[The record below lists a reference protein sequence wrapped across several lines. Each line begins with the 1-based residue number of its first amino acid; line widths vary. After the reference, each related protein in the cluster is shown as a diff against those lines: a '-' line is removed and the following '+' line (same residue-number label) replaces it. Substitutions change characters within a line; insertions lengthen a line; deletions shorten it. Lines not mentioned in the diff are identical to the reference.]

1 MPFFVHFVFF
11 VANGKLGYILAKHTL
26 SSGAFTMDA
35 HVLDSL
41 FDPNAIAVF
50 GASERPD
57 SVGGRVFRNLANGGG
72 RFRLHPINPK
82 HPSVLG
88 YPCSSN
94 LGELNEEIDLAI
106 IATPA
111 PTVNDIL
118 RQCGEAGVRI
128 AVILSAGFR
137 ETGEQGKRLEKEM
150 RETAAQ
156 YGLRL
161 MGPNALGFMRP
172 LAKLDATFL
181 DTKVQPGRLALLSQS
196 GALCTAILDWAGPQN
211 IGFSAVVSLGNATD
225 LDFGELLDYLSLDP
239 HTGAILLYVE
249 GVNQAR
255 GFISGL
261 RTASRMK
268 PVIVLKVG
276 RHQAASRAAM
286 THTGAMVGADG
297 VFDAALERAG
307 VVRVFS
313 VGQLFVAA
321 ELLAS
326 GARARGNRL
335 AIITNGGGPGALA
348 SDRCEDVGVALA
360 ELGDESLKQLD
371 ALLPAHWSHANPI
384 DILGDAPPEHYGRAL
399 EICLADRNV
408 DGILMLLT
416 PQAMTRATEAART
429 LIEVA
434 GKRPAKPVLAC
445 WMGET
450 KVAEARALLAESQ
463 LPSFETPEGAVEAFG
478 YLANHYRNQQ
488 LLLQTPK
495 PLGDWKAP
503 DVEGARLIIEG
514 VLAERRQMLS
524 DVESKAILAAFH
536 IPSLPT
542 HEVRS
547 ANEALILAQTLGF
560 PVAMKISSPDI
571 SHKSDVNGVILN
583 VASAQEVRQDYEL
596 LLERVAR
603 LQPEAKLNG
612 VTIEPMARLANARE
626 LMVGVVRDPVFGP
639 AISFGA
645 GGIAV
650 EIESDNAIALPP
662 LNRLLARRL
671 IERTRVAKLLGPFR
685 NRPAVDMQALLQ
697 VLLRVSEMV
706 CELPQIQELDINPLL
721 ISEEGIVAVD
731 ARMLVKRP
739 RGLVEPYA
747 HMAIHPYPGH
757 LQRRVQLPSGINI
770 IIRPIR
776 PEDADKE
783 QEFVRQLSPRS
794 RYFRFMQALKELTP
808 EMLVRFTAP
817 DYDREMALV
826 ALVEDRG
833 QEGEQIAVAR
843 YSMTP
848 NGKSCEFAL
857 VVGDGWHQRGIGTL
871 LMESLMEA
879 ARARG
884 LRRMEGDV
892 LTENVQMLK
901 LCELLGFRI
910 RPAPDDPALR
920 MVSKDL

>member
-1 MPFFVHFVFF
+1 
-11 VANGKLGYILAKHTL
+11 
-26 SSGAFTMDA
+26 MDA

-41 FDPNAIAVF
+41 FAPRSIAVF
-50 GASERPD
+50 GASEGPNA
-57 SVGGRVFRNLANGGG
+57 VGGRVFRNLSHGGG
-72 RFRLHPINPK
+72 DFRIYPINPK
-82 HPSVLG
+82 YSSVLG
-88 YPCSSN
+88 RPCYPS
-94 LGELNEEIDLAI
+94 LAELDEGVDLAV

-111 PTVNDIL
+111 STVNEIL
-118 RQCGEAGVRI
+118 RQCGEAGVRM

-137 ETGEQGKRLEKEM
+137 EIGEQGQRLEAEL
-150 RETAAQ
+150 RETAAH
-156 YGLRL
+156 YGLRV

-172 LAKLDATFL
+172 CAKLDTTFL
-181 DTKVQPGRLALLSQS
+181 DVRVRPGRLALLSQS

-307 VVRVFS
+307 VVRVAS
-313 VGQLFVAA
+313 VGQLFAAA

-326 GARARGNRL
+326 GVRAKGNRL
-335 AIITNGGGPGALA
+335 AIVTNGGGPGALA

-360 ELGDESLKQLD
+360 ELGDTSHKQLD
-371 ALLPAHWSHANPI
+371 TLLPPHWSHANPI
-384 DILGDAPPEHYGRAL
+384 DVLGDAPPEHYARAT
-399 EICLADRNV
+399 EFCLADPGV
-408 DGILMLLT
+408 DGVLVLLT
-416 PQAMTRATEAART
+416 PQAMTKATDAARA

-434 GKRPAKPVLAC
+434 GNRPSKPILAC

-450 KVAEARALLAESQ
+450 QVAEARALLSEHQ
-463 LPSFETPEGAVEAFG
+463 LPNFQTPEEAVEAFG
-478 YLANHYRNQQ
+478 YLASHYRNQQ

-503 DVEGARLIIEG
+503 DVDGARLIIDG

-547 ANEALILAQTLGF
+547 ANEALILAQSLGY
-560 PVAMKISSPDI
+560 PVALKISSPDI
-571 SHKSDVNGVILN
+571 SHKSDVAGVMLN
-583 VASAQEVRQDYEL
+583 VASAQEVRQAYEQ

-603 LQPEAKLNG
+603 LRPDARLHG

-650 EIESDNAIALPP
+650 EIEGDNAIALPP
-662 LNRLLARRL
+662 LNKLLALRL
-671 IERTRVAKLLGPFR
+671 VERTRVARLLGPFR
-685 NRPAVDMQALLQ
+685 NRPGVDMQALLQ

-706 CELPQIQELDINPLL
+706 CELPQLQELDINPLL
-721 ISEEGIVAVD
+721 VSDEGLVAVD

-739 RGLVEPYA
+739 RGLAEPYA

-757 LQRRVQLPSGINI
+757 LQRRIQLPSGVNV

-783 QEFVRQLSPRS
+783 QLFVRQLSPRS

-826 ALVEDRG
+826 ALLEERG

-843 YSMTP
+843 YTMTA

-857 VVGDGWHQRGIGTL
+857 VVGDDWHKRGIGTL
-871 LMESLMEA
+871 LMEALMEA

-892 LTENVQMLK
+892 LTENVQMLR
-901 LCELLGFRI
+901 LCELLGFRV
-910 RPAPDDPALR
+910 RPAPDDPSLR
-920 MVSKDL
+920 LVSREL